1 MPVESL
7 LTTSIELMLIGM
19 GAVFIILGLL
29 IGSMYLLSMF
39 APGEEPAGGNCQ
51 DDKTIIAAIQS
62 AIHHHRNHSA
72 QKTAV

>member
-7 LTTSIELMLIGM
+7 LATSIELMLIGM
-19 GAVFIILGLL
+19 GTVFIILGLL

-39 APGEEPAGGNCQ
+39 APVEEPAGASCQ

-62 AIHHHRNHSA
+62 AIHHYRNQSA
-72 QKTAV
+72 HKTAV